1 MDKLPELILP
11 EDWKQRTRV
20 FVIRTTPYGVMA
32 PLVSKET
39 YDADRWRTSLQ
50 AAKPS
55 AEAARRIE
63 RFPVLVQLRP
73 IRSRGKSPDLG

>member
-20 FVIRTTPYGVMA
+20 FVTRKKPSGIMA

-39 YDADRWRTSLQ
+39 YDANRRRTSTQ
-50 AAKPS
+50 TAEPS
-55 AEAARRIE
+55 AKVEHDMERR
-63 RFPVLVQLRP
+63 PVIVPAPAHKIPREV
-73 IRSRGKSPDLG
+73 S